1 MGNASASRS
10 NVSSIPR
17 SETGSFAKYG
27 ESLTNRKQSKNVSSK
42 LPPLHVIKDSSMQTD
57 GNASYSVG
65 GFVHIG
71 RLLMLLSFLYFGI
84 CYLIICSD
92 YVQSLIVY
100 SHYVK
105 EDLPLTELHRIGLP
119 EARNIEVIT
128 EDGVLLRGWH
138 LMHPGEEL
146 LTANTLEDTERNNF
160 FDNSLAFS
168 KRVIIYFHGNSHT
181 RGQGFRLRK
190 VKQLAVYLKAHVIA
204 FDYRGFADSEGYP
217 SEAGTHLDARAVV
230 QYVDNIVR
238 RYNPRAV
245 GYTAMAMQASDNSD
259 GGSAEEQSNGDD
271 VITATEGVLI
281 RLFDLLQ
288 LREAANAAASTAVA
302 SLLGDAADE
311 QLNNNTDVSTIGTND
326 TKPIVPDASLIQ
338 PYTQPKLFIYGHSL
352 GAAISTAIAVEVS
365 NTRPGALSGLI
376 LDSPFTSL
384 PEAIRCHP
392 LTTPFRAFP
401 LIFNAM

>member
-1 MGNASASRS
+1 MGNSSATRS
-10 NVSSIPR
+10 AVSSIPR
-17 SETGSFAKYG
+17 SETGSYAKYG
-27 ESLTNRKQSKNVSSK
+27 ESLPTRKPSKNVGSK

-57 GNASYSVG
+57 GNPSYSVG

-105 EDLPLTELHRIGLP
+105 EDIPLTELHRIGLP

-128 EDGVLLRGWH
+128 EDGILLRGWH
-138 LMHPGEEL
+138 LMHPGKEL
-146 LTANTLEDTERNNF
+146 LKANTLEDTERNAF

-190 VKQLAVYLKAHVIA
+190 IKQLAVYLNAHVIA
-204 FDYRGFADSEGYP
+204 FDYRGFADSEGHP

-245 GYTAMAMQASDNSD
+245 GYTALATHAQDNAVASGAAQSD
-259 GGSAEEQSNGDD
+259 GDND
-271 VITATEGVLI
+271 VVSATEGVLT

-288 LREAANAAASTAVA
+288 LREAANNAASTAV
-302 SLLGDAADE
+302 SSMLGDAVDE
-311 QLNNNTDVSTIGTND
+311 QLLNNTGVSTFGTNE
-326 TKPIVPDASLIQ
+326 TKPIVPDASIMH

-365 NTRPGALSGLI
+365 NSRPGALSGLI
-376 LDSPFTSL
+376 LDSPFTTL